1 MIIMVN
7 SGDDMQVSDIV
18 IKDIIYMMIIM
29 AGCGGMLLCHCDPS
43 IVMMGDN
50 RWHDDMM
57 YGTHGIATVYIQQYV
72 NMVMI

>member
-1 MIIMVN
+1 M
-7 SGDDMQVSDIV
+7 IV
-18 IKDIIYMMIIM
+18 IKGIIYMMIIM

-57 YGTHGIATVYIQQYV
+57 AVRMALRLYIQQYV
-72 NMVMI
+72 NVVMI